1 MIGMKLRLVLVV
13 LITGMEVVIN
23 NSKKVIAVVLLSIL
37 APANLIFAQASF
49 SAKEVSYQSDTIT
62 IAATLYLPDKE
73 GPFPVAVLVP
83 GSGGSDRSNIWMK
96 AYVEEFLERDIA
108 VLYYDKRG
116 TGKSGGDWKVA
127 SFYDLADDVLAG
139 VNFVHSQLKIDT
151 ARIAL
156 VGFSQGSS
164 IISIAASS
172 PKVDLAVSVSG
183 SVVSLSETIMY
194 QVRVMGQNE
203 DFTAQQIQSV
213 DSLNLLA
220 FAFAKQKRDMAGIG
234 SEVDQAWNYYDN
246 YRQSLLATAIGGTKT
261 VLGFPADSTDS
272 KWSWLANVG
281 GVDSNF
287 FRPLEHWKSVNVPI
301 LFLYGGRDENVDAA
315 KGNNFIASEFARMN
329 KNFVILYMGLNGHGL
344 IREDAM
350 DFITRWIADLGAK

>member
-1 MIGMKLRLVLVV
+1 MVMKNTSSIKIIALAFFILLVS
-13 LITGMEVVIN
+13 
-23 NSKKVIAVVLLSIL
+23 SK
-37 APANLIFAQASF
+37 LIFAQADF

-62 IAATLYLPDKE
+62 IAATLYLPDEE
-73 GPFPVAVLVP
+73 GTFPVAVLVP

-96 AYVEEFLERDIA
+96 AYVEEFLERNIA

-139 VNFVHSQLKIDT
+139 VNFVHSQLKVDT
-151 ARIAL
+151 TRITL

-203 DFTAQQIQSV
+203 DFTAEQIQSV

-220 FAFAKQKRDMAGIG
+220 FAFSKQKRDMAGIG
-234 SEVDQAWNYYDN
+234 SEFDQAWNYYDN
-246 YRQSLLATAIGGTKT
+246 YRKSLLATAIGGTKT
-261 VLGFPADSTDS
+261 VLGFPVDSTDS
-272 KWSWLANVG
+272 KWSWLANVV
-281 GVDSNF
+281 GVDSSF

-315 KGNNFIASEFARMN
+315 KGNNFIAAEFARMN

-350 DFITRWIADLGAK
+350 DFVARWITDLGAK

>member
-1 MIGMKLRLVLVV
+1 
-13 LITGMEVVIN
+13 
-23 NSKKVIAVVLLSIL
+23 
-37 APANLIFAQASF
+37 
-49 SAKEVSYQSDTIT
+49 
-62 IAATLYLPDKE
+62 
-73 GPFPVAVLVP
+73 
-83 GSGGSDRSNIWMK
+83 
-96 AYVEEFLERDIA
+96 
-108 VLYYDKRG
+108 
-116 TGKSGGDWKVA
+116 
-127 SFYDLADDVLAG
+127 
-139 VNFVHSQLKIDT
+139 
-151 ARIAL
+151 
-156 VGFSQGSS
+156 
-164 IISIAASS
+164 
-172 PKVDLAVSVSG
+172 
-183 SVVSLSETIMY
+183 MY

-220 FAFAKQKRDMAGIG
+220 FAFAQQKRGMTGRVSSEVG
-234 SEVDQAWNYYDN
+234 SEFDRAWNNYEN
-246 YRQSLLATAIGGTKT
+246 YRQSLLATTIGGTKT
-261 VLGFPADSTDS
+261 VLGFPVDSTDS

-315 KGNNFIASEFARMN
+315 KGSDFIASEFARMN